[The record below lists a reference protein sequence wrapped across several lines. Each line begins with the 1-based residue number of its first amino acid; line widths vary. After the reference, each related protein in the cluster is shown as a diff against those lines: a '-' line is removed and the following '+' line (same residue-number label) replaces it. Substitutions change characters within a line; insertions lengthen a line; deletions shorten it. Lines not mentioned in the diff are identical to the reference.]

1 MGKKLVSHVVLL
13 YSFVWLASVSLFDF
27 LCHSTP
33 NKFFVDI
40 WKSLIEF
47 LKLVFAIIG
56 VLFVIIKLIIN
67 GKF

>member
-1 MGKKLVSHVVLL
+1 MVSHVVLL
-13 YSFVWLASVSLFDF
+13 YSFVWFVSLFDF
-27 LCHSTP
+27 LYHPTP

-40 WKSLIEF
+40 WKSSIEF
-47 LKLVFAIIG
+47 LKLVFAIIC